1 MQILASLRGVFDS
14 LEAWGPGYAPMLEH
28 LQQGYGHTP
37 EAAGKSGQ
45 LQVVLTGCSFADT
58 ELLPALSAH
67 GRFVDQ
73 EVT

>member
-14 LEAWGPGYAPMLEH
+14 LEAWRPGYAPMLEH
-28 LQQGYGHTP
+28 LQQGHGHTP

-45 LQVVLTGCSFADT
+45 LQVVVTGCSFADT
-58 ELLPALSAH
+58 ELLPALNAH

-73 EVT
+73 ELA